1 MNWKKLGTLTA
12 VLLILV
18 AAVLI
23 GQRISKTESAGNE
36 GTLFWPGFNKDE
48 CIQITIKKGDTGVTL
63 KKAMDGWLVSGDLQT
78 SKESPGFKPA
88 DADTSDTDGSAGSFP
103 ADSAKVISALEIF
116 EDMKRDIF
124 ISKNP
129 EKHGVFEIDSNSV
142 TATFLTGDK
151 EHSFTIGK
159 RGSSY
164 NSNFISVTGSERVY
178 DVQGGIKTALS
189 PEVSKWQDKSIT
201 DFKKNHIE
209 RVTLN
214 SKDSGEIIMEKTTD
228 TSSGVS
234 WKISGDAEGS
244 GIKKEV
250 NKLLGKLASFK
261 ATGFETEYSL
271 DSPETG
277 IQDPGITVDIELSTG
292 ETKGIIIGNKKEDSS
307 RYWAAVPEGEYLYL
321 VSEGKVKDIN
331 ISPSSLIKKEGLA
344 AK

>member
-18 AAVLI
+18 AVVLI
-23 GQRISKTESAGNE
+23 GQKISKTESAGNE
-36 GTLFWPGFNKDE
+36 GTLFWPGFSKDE
-48 CIQITIKKGDTGVTL
+48 CTQITIKKGNTGVTL
-63 KKAMDGWLVSGDLQT
+63 QKAMDGWMVSGELET
-78 SKESPGFKPA
+78 GKESPGFKPA
-88 DADTSDTDGSAGSFP
+88 DADTSDTDGAAGSFP

-129 EKHGVFEIDSNSV
+129 EKHDVFEIDSNSV
-142 TATFLTGDK
+142 TVTFLSSDK
-151 EHSFTIGK
+151 EHSFAIGK
-159 RGSSY
+159 KGSSY
-164 NSNFISVTGSERVY
+164 NSNFISVVGSDRVY

-201 DFKKNHIE
+201 DFNKDLIE
-209 RVTLN
+209 SVTIN
-214 SKDSGEIIMEKTTD
+214 SRDSGETRMEKTTD

-234 WKISGDAEGS
+234 WKISGDAQGT

-261 ATGFETEYSL
+261 AAGYETEYSL

-277 IQDPGITVDIELSTG
+277 IQEPGITVDIELSTG
-292 ETKGIIIGNKKEDSS
+292 ETKGIIIGNKKDGSS

-321 VSEGKVKDIN
+321 VSESKVKDIN
-331 ISPSSLIKKEGLA
+331 TSPASLIKKES
-344 AK
+344 